1 MEEGEKPRNYGVGRG
16 IGPIASTSS
25 LAEIIGVTKTR
36 IGQLV
41 QEGVLRK
48 EERGKFAL
56 CDNVNRYVHYLR
68 NQPKNQWGAKDEGE
82 TDFERERLR
91 RTKEEA
97 DKLEL
102 ANAKTR
108 GELVEVAMVKK
119 LGEKVMAAMK
129 TRILNLKLSED
140 EKDKILRDLLSLKD
154 MDFSEC
160 HPKSQTSRTHGC
172 RFSSRQSGCRRLN
185 GLKSIVSF
193 HRSPRGNTG
202 NTPIP

>member
-56 CDNVNRYVHYLR
+56 CDSVNRYVHYLR

-108 GELVEVAMVKK
+108 GELVEVARVILWGQKQLSALK
-119 LGEKVMAAMK
+119 QE
-129 TRILNLKLSED
+129 ILNLDLDD
-140 EKDKILRDLLSLKD
+140 EKKDKILRKLLAAKVED
-154 MDFSEC
+154 ADFS
-160 HPKSQTSRTHGC
+160 Q
-172 RFSSRQSGCRRLN
+172 
-185 GLKSIVSF
+185 
-193 HRSPRGNTG
+193 
-202 NTPIP
+202 